1 MGRFIIVTG
10 PSCIGKGPLHAA
22 VKRLYPG
29 LAENLQPLV
38 LYNDRDPRPGEQDGR
53 DYHFRSR
60 KDILSLRDNDDYLVM
75 EVRGDFQAVDL
86 AQLRWMLQGGD
97 VFYEGNPFV
106 GAELLACPLPEGI
119 ERKSLF
125 LSPLSKDEA
134 GSLAKVETVSLADF
148 VADVM
153 RRKLLRRTKQHK
165 GLLALGDLEEIER
178 RCTSAYRE
186 LKMAWQFEWV
196 VPNHDGEDSENW
208 DAFYY
213 PVGDARLA
221 MLSLVDVLEGRDP
234 RHGETWR
241 QDLLP

>member
-22 VKRLYPG
+22 IKRLYPD

-38 LYNDRDPRPGEQDGR
+38 LYNDRDPRPSEVDGR

-86 AQLRWMLQGGD
+86 AQLKYLLEGGD

-106 GAELLACPLPEGI
+106 GGELMACPLPDDI

-125 LSPLSKDEA
+125 LAPLSKDEIH
-134 GSLAKVETVSLADF
+134 GLTQIESLNLADF

-153 RRKLLRRTKQHK
+153 RRKLLRRTKRQK
-165 GLLALGDLEEIER
+165 GLLSLPDLEEIER

-186 LKMAWQFEWV
+186 LKMAWQFDWV

-213 PVGDARLA
+213 PLGDARLT
-221 MLSLVDVLEGRDP
+221 MLCLVDILQGKTP
-234 RHGETWR
+234 RRGEQWE

>member
-22 VKRLYPG
+22 IKRLYPD

-38 LYNDRDPRPGEQDGR
+38 LYNDRDPRPSEVDGR
-53 DYHFRSR
+53 DYHFRNR
-60 KDILSLRDNDDYLVM
+60 EDILALRNNDDYLVM

-86 AQLRWMLQGGD
+86 AQLKYLLEGGD

-125 LSPLSKDEA
+125 LAPLSKDEIR
-134 GSLAKVETVSLADF
+134 SLTQAQSLNLADF

-153 RRKLLRRTKQHK
+153 RRKLLRRTKHQK
-165 GLLALGDLEEIER
+165 GQLSLPDLEEIER

-186 LKMAWQFEWV
+186 IKMAWQFDWV

-213 PVGDARLA
+213 PLGDARLA
-221 MLSLVDVLEGRDP
+221 MLCLVDILQGKNP
-234 RHGETWR
+234 RHGEQWE